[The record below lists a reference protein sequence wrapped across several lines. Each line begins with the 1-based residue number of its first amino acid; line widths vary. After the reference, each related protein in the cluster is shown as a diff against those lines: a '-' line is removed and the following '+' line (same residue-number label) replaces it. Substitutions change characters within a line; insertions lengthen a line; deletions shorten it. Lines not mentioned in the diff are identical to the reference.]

1 MKIYRLLIVI
11 ILLLFSLPWQVSADI
26 YMFIDSSGVVHF
38 TNVPTSTD
46 YKLYIRE
53 RPVRGKRAG
62 NTGIFDSE
70 ISKASRRFGVDSSL
84 VKAVIAV
91 ESDFNPKAVSKRGA
105 KGLMQI
111 MPDNYQSL
119 RLSDPFDPSQNIM
132 GGTLYLKRLFARYN
146 GKLPL
151 VLAAYNAGPQAVDR
165 YNTIPPFKET
175 EKYIK
180 KVMER
185 YNIYNSTF

>member
-1 MKIYRLLIVI
+1 M
-11 ILLLFSLPWQVSADI
+11 LLFSLPWQVSADI

-38 TNVPTSTD
+38 TNVPTSND

-53 RPVRGKRAG
+53 RPVRGKQSG
-62 NTGIFDSE
+62 NTGRFDSE
-70 ISKASRRFGVDSSL
+70 INKASRRFGVDSSL

-91 ESDFNPKAVSKRGA
+91 ESDFNPKAVSKKGA

-111 MPDNYQSL
+111 MPGNYKSL
-119 RLSDPFDPSQNIM
+119 SISDPFDPSQNIM
-132 GGTLYLKRLFARYN
+132 GGTLYLKRLFVRYN

-185 YNIYNSTF
+185 YTLYNSTF